1 MVATLVLEASGEI
14 RVSSSLTRGTK
25 VLQQYV
31 CLSDVM
37 VAMRDLKS
45 LPDRGAGSSP
55 ASGTK
60 FKCLVSSVVE
70 RFLYTERVG
79 GSNPSQGTI

>member
-1 MVATLVLEASGEI
+1 
-14 RVSSSLTRGTK
+14 
-25 VLQQYV
+25 
-31 CLSDVM
+31 M